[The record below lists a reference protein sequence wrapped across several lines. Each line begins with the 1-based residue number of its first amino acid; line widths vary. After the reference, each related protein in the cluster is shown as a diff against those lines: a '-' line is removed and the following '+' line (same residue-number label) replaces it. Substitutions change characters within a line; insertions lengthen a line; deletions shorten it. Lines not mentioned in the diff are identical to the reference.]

1 VLFLFIIGKKTEI
14 VSIDMYGNFW
24 ENLKNAFKHR
34 DNSLYKLIAIN
45 LVVFFVVLVAR
56 VLLTISGLGDFYRAV
71 LSYLMMP
78 ASLPKLAFQP
88 WSIFTYMFLHEGI
101 FHILFNMLFL
111 YWFGLLIHQY
121 LGSRKLANLYVL
133 GGLVGA
139 LFYVIIY
146 NLAPY
151 FSNSVDSSLM
161 LGASAGVFAVV
172 VGAATLTPNTT
183 FFLILLGPVR
193 IKYIAI
199 FYVILSFANSV
210 GANAGGEL
218 AHLGGALL
226 GFVYITQLKKGTDL
240 GVPVQRIGIF
250 FENLLSRNRRKVKVS
265 YRKAKTNSGSGFGA
279 FTPKASPATK
289 PAEATQEEIDR
300 ILDKIAEKGYD
311 ALSKEE
317 KRKLFE
323 FSKK

>member
-1 VLFLFIIGKKTEI
+1 
-14 VSIDMYGNFW
+14 MYGNFW
-24 ENLKNAFKHR
+24 ENLRNAFKHS

-45 LVVFFVVLVAR
+45 ILVFFVVLVFR
-56 VLLTISGLGDFYRAV
+56 VFMTIGGLGSVYSTV

-78 ASLPKLAFQP
+78 ASLPRLAVQP

-111 YWFGLLIHQY
+111 YWFGQLIHQF
-121 LGSRKLANLYVL
+121 LGSRKLANLYIL
-133 GGLVGA
+133 GGLAGA

-151 FSNSVDSSLM
+151 FSQSIDSSLM
-161 LGASAGVFAVV
+161 LGASAGVFAIV
-172 VGAATLTPNTT
+172 VGAATLSPNTT
-183 FFLILLGPVR
+183 FFLLLLGPVK

-199 FYVILSFANSV
+199 FYVIVSFANSA

-226 GFVYITQLKKGTDL
+226 GYLYIIQLRKGIDWGL
-240 GVPVQRIGIF
+240 PVQKVGIF
-250 FENLLSRNRRKVKVS
+250 FEDLFSRRKSKVKVS
-265 YRKAKTNSGSGFGA
+265 YRKAKTSSGGFSP
-279 FTPKASPATK
+279 FKKSSKPTPTQVASD
-289 PAEATQEEIDR
+289 EATQEEIDK
-300 ILDKIAEKGYD
+300 ILDKIADRGYE
-311 ALSKEE
+311 ALDKEE